1 MGDGVR
7 YLRHPRGAAGGPTG
21 PPCRGRARSGQPRG
35 GGAVDSPREGVEVN
49 VRAAALRA
57 AVAEETL
64 PAETGTEPRRP
75 PSLLRRRHLML
86 LAAAGPGLMVM
97 LADTDAGSVVT
108 AAQSGARFG
117 YRLLPLEV
125 ALIPILYLVMELTV
139 RLGLTTGKG
148 HAQLIKERFGRG
160 WAAVSVGTL
169 LVTSVGA
176 LVTEFAGIA
185 GVGSIV
191 GVPPLLIVPGAAA
204 LLLLVVASGTYR
216 RVEIIGLGLGL
227 FELAFLVAAI
237 RAHPDPGALAGS
249 LVSGQP
255 LGDPGYLAL
264 VAANVGAVVMPWMIF
279 YQQAAI
285 LDKGITVRDIRA
297 ARVDTAIGA
306 VVTQVIMM
314 AVLVATGASLFHRH
328 AGSLNT
334 VAQISTALTSSLG
347 AAGGRLAFAM
357 GVAGAALVA
366 ALVVSLGAAWAFSE
380 VAGTPHSLNRRF
392 RQAPLFYGVFTGAVL
407 LSSVL
412 VLTSSSLVGLA
423 IAVEILNALLLPI
436 VLVFLIVLAW
446 TVLPEPYRL
455 RLWERVLLVAVTA
468 AVIVMGLTVAG
479 TAAGL

>member
-1 MGDGVR
+1 MW
-7 YLRHPRGAAGGPTG
+7 LTM
-21 PPCRGRARSGQPRG
+21 
-35 GGAVDSPREGVEVN
+35 AV
-49 VRAAALRA
+49 
-57 AVAEETL
+57 
-64 PAETGTEPRRP
+64 
-75 PSLLRRRHLML
+75 
-86 LAAAGPGLMVM
+86 GPGLMVM

-117 YRLLPLEV
+117 YRLLPLEIL
-125 ALIPILYLVMELTV
+125 LIPVLYLVMELTV

-148 HAQLIKERFGRG
+148 HAELIKERFGRG
-160 WAAVSVGTL
+160 WATFSVGVL

-191 GVPPLLIVPGAAA
+191 GLPPQLIVPGAAV
-204 LLLLVVASGTYR
+204 LLLAVVASGTYR
-216 RVEIIGLGLGL
+216 RVEVIGIGLGL

-237 RAHPDPGALAGS
+237 RAHPDPGSLAGS
-249 LVSGQP
+249 LVSAQP
-255 LGDPGYLAL
+255 LGNQAYLAL

-285 LDKGITVRDIRA
+285 LDKGITVRNLRA
-297 ARVDTAIGA
+297 ARIDTAVGA
-306 VVTQVIMM
+306 VVTQVIMI
-314 AVLVATGASLFHRH
+314 AVLVASGASLFHRN

-366 ALVVSLGAAWAFSE
+366 ALVVSLGAAWAFAE
-380 VAGTPHSLNRRF
+380 VAGRPRSLNRRV
-392 RQAPLFYGVFTGAVL
+392 RQEPLFYGVFAGAVVV
-407 LSSVL
+407 SAVL
-412 VLTSSSLVGLA
+412 VLTSGSLVGLA

-446 TVLPEPYRL
+446 TVLPAAYRL
-455 RLWERVLLVAVTA
+455 RRWERALLVLVTA
-468 AVIVMGLTVAG
+468 GVVAMGWTVAI
-479 TAAGL
+479 TAL

>member
-1 MGDGVR
+1 M
-7 YLRHPRGAAGGPTG
+7 
-21 PPCRGRARSGQPRG
+21 
-35 GGAVDSPREGVEVN
+35 N
-49 VRAAALRA
+49 VRAVAVVQE
-57 AVAEETL
+57 VAEPL
-64 PAETGTEPRRP
+64 PAEVDSAVRGI
-75 PSLLRRRHLML
+75 PSVSRRRRWLFL
-86 LAAAGPGLMVM
+86 TAAVGPGLMVM

-125 ALIPILYLVMELTV
+125 VLIPVLYLVMELTV

-191 GVPPLLIVPGAAA
+191 GVPPQLIVPGAAV

-216 RVEIIGLGLGL
+216 RVEIIGIGLGL

-249 LVSGQP
+249 LMSAQP
-255 LGDPGYLAL
+255 LGDSGYLAL

-285 LDKGITVRDIRA
+285 LDKGITVRDLRA

-347 AAGGRLAFAM
+347 AAGGRLAFSM

-380 VAGTPHSLNRRF
+380 VAGTPRSLNRRF

-407 LSSVL
+407 LSAVL

-455 RLWERVLLVAVTA
+455 RLWERCLLVAVTG
-468 AVIVMGLTVAG
+468 AVIVMGLTVAL
-479 TAAGL
+479 TAVGV

>member
-1 MGDGVR
+1 MNVR
-7 YLRHPRGAAGGPTG
+7 SLGLRAGAVAKAPEAPGQDAEGGSPQ
-21 PPCRGRARSGQPRG
+21 PPSRRLRGRWMW
-35 GGAVDSPREGVEVN
+35 
-49 VRAAALRA
+49 L
-57 AVAEETL
+57 AVAV
-64 PAETGTEPRRP
+64 
-75 PSLLRRRHLML
+75 
-86 LAAAGPGLMVM
+86 GPGLMVM

-125 ALIPILYLVMELTV
+125 LLIPVLYIVMELTV

-148 HAQLIKERFGRG
+148 HAELIKARFGRG
-160 WAAVSVGTL
+160 WAVFSVGIL

-191 GVPPLLIVPGAAA
+191 GLPPQLIVPGAAI
-204 LLLLVVASGTYR
+204 LLLLVVVSGSYR
-216 RVEIIGLGLGL
+216 RVELIGIGLGL

-237 RAHPDPGALAGS
+237 RAHPDPGSLAGS
-249 LVSGQP
+249 LRLGQP
-255 LGDPGYLAL
+255 LGNSAYLAL

-285 LDKGITVRDIRA
+285 LDKGITVRDLRF
-297 ARVDTAIGA
+297 ARINTAIGA
-306 VVTQVIMM
+306 VVTQVIMI

-347 AAGGRLAFAM
+347 AAGGRLAFSM

-366 ALVVSLGAAWAFSE
+366 ALVVSLGVAWAFAE
-380 VAGTPHSLNRRF
+380 VAGKPRSLNRKF
-392 RQAPLFYGVFTGAVL
+392 RQEPLFYGVFTGAVG
-407 LSSVL
+407 LSAVL
-412 VLTSSSLVGLA
+412 VLSSRSLVGLA
-423 IAVEILNALLLPI
+423 IAVEVLNALLLPI

-446 TVLPEPYRL
+446 TVLPAPYRL
-455 RLWERVLLVAVTA
+455 RLWERVVLIAVTA
-468 AVIVMGLTVAG
+468 MVVGMGATLAITS
-479 TAAGL
+479 L

>member
-1 MGDGVR
+1 M
-7 YLRHPRGAAGGPTG
+7 
-21 PPCRGRARSGQPRG
+21 
-35 GGAVDSPREGVEVN
+35 N
-49 VRAAALRA
+49 VRALGLRA
-57 AVAEETL
+57 GAVAKAPEVSGDAEEGPPQL
-64 PAETGTEPRRP
+64 PSHR
-75 PSLLRRRHLML
+75 LRRRWMW
-86 LAAAGPGLMVM
+86 LAVAVGPGLMVM

-125 ALIPILYLVMELTV
+125 LLIPVLYVVMELTV

-148 HAQLIKERFGRG
+148 HAELIKARFGRG
-160 WAAVSVGTL
+160 WAVFSVSIL

-191 GVPPLLIVPGAAA
+191 GLPPQLIVPGAAIV
-204 LLLLVVASGTYR
+204 LLLVVVSGSYR
-216 RVEIIGLGLGL
+216 RVELIGIGFGL

-237 RAHPDPGALAGS
+237 RAHPDPGSLAGS
-249 LVSGQP
+249 LTMGQP
-255 LGDPGYLAL
+255 LGNSAYLAL

-285 LDKGITVRDIRA
+285 LDKGITVRDLRF
-297 ARVDTAIGA
+297 ARINTAIGA
-306 VVTQVIMM
+306 VVTQVIMI
-314 AVLVATGASLFHRH
+314 AVLVASGASLFHHH

-366 ALVVSLGAAWAFSE
+366 ALVVSLGAAWAFAE
-380 VAGTPHSLNRRF
+380 VAGKPRSLNRKF
-392 RQAPLFYGVFTGAVL
+392 RQEPLFYGVFTGAVG
-407 LSSVL
+407 LSAVL
-412 VLTSSSLVGLA
+412 VLTSGSLVGLA
-423 IAVEILNALLLPI
+423 IAVEVFNALLLPI

-446 TVLPEPYRL
+446 TTLPAPFRL
-455 RLWERVLLVAVTA
+455 RLWEKVVLIVVTA
-468 AVIVMGLTVAG
+468 MVVGMGAALTV
-479 TAAGL
+479 TSL

>member
-1 MGDGVR
+1 M
-7 YLRHPRGAAGGPTG
+7 
-21 PPCRGRARSGQPRG
+21 
-35 GGAVDSPREGVEVN
+35 N
-49 VRAAALRA
+49 VRAVAVVQE
-57 AVAEETL
+57 VAEPL
-64 PAETGTEPRRP
+64 PAEVDSAVRGI
-75 PSLLRRRHLML
+75 PSVSRRRRWLFL
-86 LAAAGPGLMVM
+86 TAAVGPGLMVM

-125 ALIPILYLVMELTV
+125 VLIPVLYLVMELTV

-191 GVPPLLIVPGAAA
+191 GVPPQLIVPGAAV

-216 RVEIIGLGLGL
+216 RVEIIGIGLGL

-249 LVSGQP
+249 LMSAQP
-255 LGDPGYLAL
+255 LGDSGYLAL

-285 LDKGITVRDIRA
+285 LDKGITMRNIRA
-297 ARVDTAIGA
+297 ARIDTAIGA

-347 AAGGRLAFAM
+347 AAGGRLAFSM

-380 VAGTPHSLNRRF
+380 VAGTPRSLNRRF

-407 LSSVL
+407 LSAVL

-446 TVLPEPYRL
+446 TVLPAAHRL
-455 RLWERVLLVAVTA
+455 RNWERVLLVLVTA
-468 AVIVMGLTVAG
+468 AVIVMGVTLAVTTV
-479 TAAGL
+479 GL